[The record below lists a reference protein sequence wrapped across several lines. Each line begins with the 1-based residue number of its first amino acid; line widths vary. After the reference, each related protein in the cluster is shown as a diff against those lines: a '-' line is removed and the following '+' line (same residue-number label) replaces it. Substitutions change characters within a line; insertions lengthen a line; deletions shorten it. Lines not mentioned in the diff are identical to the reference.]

1 MKSQRQNKTDY
12 GMKSGKGMKGKNVA
26 MAVAAG
32 VAAAVV
38 VGIVMKRTGAL
49 NALMDKL
56 RDLADSV
63 ERKFASQDTMG
74 MQDIIPKGE
83 DKNISRKVQHHQN

>member
-1 MKSQRQNKTDY
+1 MKAQKQKTSY
-12 GMKSGKGMKGKNVA
+12 TYANQGKGMKNKNVA

-63 ERKFASQDTMG
+63 EKKFTGEDMMG

-83 DKNISRKVQHHQN
+83 DRNVSKQVHHHN

>member
-1 MKSQRQNKTDY
+1 
-12 GMKSGKGMKGKNVA
+12 MKSGKGMKGKNVA